1 MVSINSITSVARAR
15 SRGFVAA
22 LALSLAALTSLA
34 SASPARAQTPAVDS
48 AARRIRVDA
57 SRLQPSQFEY
67 QTTLERDAS
76 TTVVGTRT
84 VTLSPTNYA
93 GAPAWLLL
101 ETRLDNGI
109 PAADSLTT
117 SISDLRPIHWSSPL
131 GESRL
136 SMEFR
141 GDTAY
146 GATSVPGGRRS
157 IVTVIPGGSM
167 VNAAM
172 LETVLRLLPLQTAW
186 EDSAAV
192 LTVTASGNAL
202 LPARLSVI
210 GEDRVRVPAG
220 TFDCWVVSVRADA
233 ARGMYW
239 VTKQDPIVVRS
250 TLEVPSLG
258 GAQLVSA
265 LVRIGR

>member
-1 MVSINSITSVARAR
+1 M
-15 SRGFVAA
+15 A
-22 LALSLAALTSLA
+22 LPLAVLA
-34 SASPARAQTPAVDS
+34 P
-48 AARRIRVDA
+48 AARGVAQIPGVDTAAHRLRIDA
-57 SRLQPSQFEY
+57 SRLLSSQFTY
-67 QTTLERDAS
+67 QTTLEQSAS

-84 VTLSPTNYA
+84 VSVSLTTYV

-101 ETRLDNGI
+101 ETRSGDGI
-109 PAADSLTT
+109 PAADSLIT
-117 SISDLRPIHWSSPL
+117 SFGDLRPIHWSSPL
-131 GESRL
+131 GDARL

-157 IVTVIPGGSM
+157 IVAAVPSGSL
-167 VNAAM
+167 VNATM
-172 LETVLRLLPLQTAW
+172 LETALRLLPLQTAW

-192 LTVTASGNAL
+192 MTVSANGNAL

-210 GEDRVRVPAG
+210 GDDRVRVPAG
-220 TFDCWVVSVRADA
+220 TFDCWVVAVRADQ
-233 ARGMYW
+233 ARGLYW
-239 VTKQDPIVVRS
+239 VTKQDAIVVRS
-250 TLEVPSLG
+250 TLDVPSLG

>member
-1 MVSINSITSVARAR
+1 LVSINSIISVARAH
-15 SRGFVAA
+15 SRAFVA
-22 LALSLAALTSLA
+22 LGFTV
-34 SASPARAQTPAVDS
+34 AVHAT
-48 AARRIRVDA
+48 AARLSAQIPVVDTTAHRIRIDG
-57 SRLQPSQFEY
+57 SRLQPSQFVY
-67 QTTLERDAS
+67 QTTLEQSAS

-84 VTLSPTNYA
+84 ISVSPATYA

-101 ETRLDNGI
+101 ETRSGDAI
-109 PAADSLTT
+109 PAADSL
-117 SISDLRPIHWSSPL
+117 IVNVGDLRPVHWSSPL
-131 GESRL
+131 GDARL

-157 IVTVIPGGSM
+157 IVAAVPSGSLI
-167 VNAAM
+167 NAAM
-172 LETVLRLLPLQTAW
+172 LETVLRFLPLQTGW

-192 LTVTASGNAL
+192 MTVSANGNAL

-210 GEDRVRVPAG
+210 GDDRVRVPAG
-220 TFDCWVVSVRADA
+220 TFDCWVVAVRADQ
-233 ARGMYW
+233 ARGLYW

-250 TLEVPSLG
+250 TLDVPSLG

-265 LVRIGR
+265 LTRIGR

>member
-1 MVSINSITSVARAR
+1 MRPPVRL
-15 SRGFVAA
+15 VAA
-22 LALSLAALTSLA
+22 LLMVTVFSGRAA
-34 SASPARAQTPAVDS
+34 AQTPVVDTT
-48 AARRIRVDA
+48 ARRIRVDA
-57 SRLQPSQFEY
+57 SRLQPSQFSY

-84 VTLSPTNYA
+84 LSVSPTTYG

-101 ETRLDNGI
+101 ETRTSDGI
-109 PAADSLTT
+109 PAADSLITT
-117 SISDLRPIHWSSPL
+117 FGDLRPIHWSAPL
-131 GESRL
+131 GEARL

-141 GDTAY
+141 SDTAY

-157 IVTVIPGGSM
+157 IVAPMPVGSM
-167 VNAAM
+167 VNAVM
-172 LETVLRLLPLQTAW
+172 LETVLRLLPLQTGW

-192 LTVTASGNAL
+192 VSVSANGNAL
-202 LPARLSVI
+202 FPARLSLI

-220 TFDCWVVSVRADA
+220 TFDCWVVAVRADP
-233 ARGMYW
+233 ARGLYW

-250 TLEVPSLG
+250 TLDVPSLG

-265 LVRIGR
+265 LVQIGR